1 MLKIN
6 AMGRWPEVTIKSMIR
21 TIPDY
26 PKNGIMFRDI
36 TTLLKDPSGFRIV
49 INTFSQRYT
58 KDHAEFDII
67 AGIESRGFIIGGAL
81 SYSLGKG
88 FIPIRKKG
96 KLPAEVISH
105 EYELEY
111 GTDIIEIHKDA
122 VNTGDRVLI
131 VDDLCATGGTALAA
145 VALIEKLGGIVS
157 ELAFI
162 VDLPDLQGSK
172 KIKDKGYSVHTL
184 VEFEG
189 E

>member
-1 MLKIN
+1 M
-6 AMGRWPEVTIKSMIR
+6 TIKSMIR
-21 TIPDY
+21 SIPDY
-26 PKNGIMFRDI
+26 PKKGIIFRDI
-36 TTLLKDPSGFRIV
+36 TTLLKDPLGFKTV
-49 INTFSQRYT
+49 IDNFTRRYT
-58 KDHAEFDII
+58 REHTEFDII

-111 GTDIIEIHKDA
+111 GTDTIEIHKDA
-122 VNTGDRVLI
+122 VKKGDRVLI

-145 VALIEKLGGIVS
+145 VALVEKLGGKVS
-157 ELAFI
+157 EVAFI

-172 KIKDKGYSVHTL
+172 KIKDKGYSVNAL

>member
-1 MLKIN
+1 M
-6 AMGRWPEVTIKSMIR
+6 TIKSMIR
-21 TIPDY
+21 AIPDY
-26 PKNGIMFRDI
+26 PKKGIMFRDI
-36 TTLLKDPSGFRIV
+36 TTLLKDPSGFRVTIDS
-49 INTFSQRYT
+49 FKQRYA

-122 VNTGDRVLI
+122 VNKGDRVLI
-131 VDDLCATGGTALAA
+131 IDDLCATGGTALAA
-145 VALIEKLGGIVS
+145 IALVEKLGGIVS
-157 ELAFI
+157 EVAFI

-172 KIKDKGYSVHTL
+172 KIKDKGYSLYTL

>member
-1 MLKIN
+1 M
-6 AMGRWPEVTIKSMIR
+6 TIKSMIR
-21 TIPDY
+21 SIPDY
-26 PKNGIMFRDI
+26 PKSGVIFRDI
-36 TTLLKDPSGFRIV
+36 TTLLKDPLGFRIV
-49 INTFSQRYT
+49 IDKLEQRYI
-58 KDHAEFDII
+58 KDHTEFDII

-81 SYSLGKG
+81 AYSLGKG

-96 KLPAEVISH
+96 KLPADVISY

-111 GTDIIEIHKDA
+111 GTDIIEIHRDA
-122 VNTGDRVLI
+122 IGEGDRVLI

-145 VALIEKLGGIVS
+145 IALVEKLGGVVS
-157 ELAFI
+157 EISFI

-172 KIKDKGYSVHTL
+172 KIKDKGYQVHTL

>member
-1 MLKIN
+1 M
-6 AMGRWPEVTIKSMIR
+6 TIKSMIR

-26 PKNGIMFRDI
+26 PKKGIMFRDI
-36 TTLLKDPSGFRIV
+36 TTLIKDRKGFKLV
-49 INTFSQRYT
+49 IDRLAERYSKEHT
-58 KDHAEFDII
+58 EFDII

-96 KLPAEVISH
+96 KLPADVVSH

-111 GTDIIEIHKDA
+111 GSDIIEIHKDA
-122 VNTGDRVLI
+122 VDKGDRVLI
-131 VDDLCATGGTALAA
+131 VDDLCATGGTALASI
-145 VALIEKLGGIVS
+145 ALIEKLEGIIFEV
-157 ELAFI
+157 AFI
-162 VDLPDLQGSK
+162 IDLPDLMGSK
-172 KIKDKGYSVHTL
+172 KIKDKGYSVHSL

>member
-1 MLKIN
+1 
-6 AMGRWPEVTIKSMIR
+6 VTIKSMIR
-21 TIPDY
+21 SIPDY
-26 PKNGIMFRDI
+26 PKKGINFRDI
-36 TTLLKDPSGFRIV
+36 NTLLKDPLGFKAV
-49 INTFSQRYT
+49 IDSLTRRYT
-58 KDHAEFDII
+58 REHTEFDII

-111 GTDIIEIHKDA
+111 GTDTIEIHKDA
-122 VNTGDRVLI
+122 VKKGDRVLI

-145 VALIEKLGGIVS
+145 VALVEKLGGVVS
-157 ELAFI
+157 EVAFI

-172 KIKDKGYSVHTL
+172 KIKDKGYSVNTL